1 MTEIDIKPDTAPTL
15 EQKKNETF
23 DEERALA
30 VAKRILE
37 EHLDAFLELAK

>member
-15 EQKKNETF
+15 EPKKNETF

-30 VAKRILE
+30 VAKRIGAVSLRIQVYQR
-37 EHLDAFLELAK
+37 